1 MTLSLPAGGAPRSST
16 APLPAPSLSPTLP
29 APASGPSALAATAD
43 AADEAAL
50 LSLLLNCL
58 GTARRRHLP
67 MCLLWIEIGLP
78 TAPLAAAEQ
87 ARVLEDLL
95 LRVRRRI
102 RPFDHALAAGDRA
115 LAVVLMGADPVVG
128 QKVAQRLA
136 SVLHQPHGLGLR
148 RLPLTAR
155 IGVAS
160 PPDRGDT
167 AEGLLARARRA
178 V

>member
-1 MTLSLPAGGAPRSST
+1 MTLSHSAAGLP
-16 APLPAPSLSPTLP
+16 
-29 APASGPSALAATAD
+29 GPEAATKAALAD
-43 AADEAAL
+43 APL
-50 LSLLLNCL
+50 LSLLLTGL

-67 MCLLWIEIGLP
+67 MSLLWIEIGLSG
-78 TAPLAAAEQ
+78 APLAIAEQ
-87 ARVLEDLL
+87 ARVLDDLL

-102 RPFDHALAAGDRA
+102 RPADHALACGDQA
-115 LAVVLMGADPVVG
+115 LAVVLMGADEAVG

-155 IGVAS
+155 IGLAC

-167 AEGLLARARRA
+167 PEALLARARRHA
-178 V
+178 GA